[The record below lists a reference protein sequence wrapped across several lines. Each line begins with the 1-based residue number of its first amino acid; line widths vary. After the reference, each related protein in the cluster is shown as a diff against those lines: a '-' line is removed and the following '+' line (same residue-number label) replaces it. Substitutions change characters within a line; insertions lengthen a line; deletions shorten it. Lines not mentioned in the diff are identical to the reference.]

1 MTDNGVYT
9 IMKVMVDREKLIEKL
24 HTVPDDS
31 LDEIRDFI
39 DFVVERRS
47 VVSAVSNLNAA
58 QSEPLRRIWDNEDD
72 DVWNDV
78 PVR

>member
-1 MTDNGVYT
+1 
-9 IMKVMVDREKLIEKL
+9 MKVMVDREKLIEKL

-47 VVSAVSNLNAA
+47 VVL
-58 QSEPLRRIWDNEDD
+58 EPLRRIWDNEDD